1 MTPIHLT
8 RRLFIAR
15 SLAAS
20 TLPGMGLAAGK
31 VGGRTLSIPSKEY
44 DDPLY
49 RQATRGLKKSYR
61 LRVTETALAGW
72 PMVNTTEF
80 NH

>member
-8 RRLFIAR
+8 RCRFIAR

-20 TLPGMGLAAGK
+20 ALRGMGFAADK
-31 VGGRTLSIPSKEY
+31 AGGRTLSIPPKGSN
-44 DDPLY
+44 DPLY
-49 RQATRGLKKSYR
+49 RQAACGLKKSYR
-61 LRVTETALAGW
+61 HRVTETALAGW

-80 NH
+80 DH

>member
-1 MTPIHLT
+1 MTDIHLT
-8 RRLFIAR
+8 RRIHPCQAWVD
-15 SLAAS
+15 AAD
-20 TLPGMGLAAGK
+20 K
-31 VGGRTLSIPSKEY
+31 VGGRPLSIPSKEY
-44 DDPLY
+44 DDALY
-49 RQATRGLKKSYR
+49 RQAVRGLKKSYR